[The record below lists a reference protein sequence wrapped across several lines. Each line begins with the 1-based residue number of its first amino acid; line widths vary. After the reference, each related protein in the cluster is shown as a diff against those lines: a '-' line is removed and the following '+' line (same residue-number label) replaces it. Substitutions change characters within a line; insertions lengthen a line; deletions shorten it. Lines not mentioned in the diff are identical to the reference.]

1 MSATLFLG
9 ASGYIG
15 GTYFLVPHDAYI
27 TADRFIGAVLVGL
40 IKDHPD
46 VTFTTVVRSEVH
58 VDAIS
63 STVAIAVMD
72 SLADYEA
79 LAVRVSESDVV
90 VNCANSSDV
99 LLITPILQGFKKR
112 FEQGKGVG
120 TLIHTSGA
128 ANFID
133 SNKEGKFDPSAKIWT
148 VCSLV
153 CI

>member
-46 VTFTTVVRSEVH
+46 VTFTTVVRSEAH

-63 STVAIAVMD
+63 STGAIAVMD
-72 SLADYEA
+72 SLTDYEA

-99 LLITPILQGFKKR
+99 LLITSILQGFKKR

-128 ANFID
+128 ANLID